1 MQTILILLGPLRNRT
16 SNTLITILIWSAYLL
31 ADWSPKFGVG
41 LITESKRS
49 AGGGD
54 GGGSGSV
61 NNQFVALWAQF
72 LLLHLGGSDTI
83 TAFSLEDN
91 QLWIRQMFGV
101 AVQAVAAG
109 YIFFQTLPG
118 GNQLVIPVV
127 FVFIAGV
134 IKCFERIRA
143 AYLASEKVVRKQ
155 ISEELPDS
163 ETLEKEVTRI
173 QSKGGSGSASKNK
186 ESVEL
191 ARLYS
196 KLFLGIIFDLII
208 HFDFNL
214 ERFITQD
221 PSIALK
227 NIEVELNFIYELFHT
242 KINFVLSGLGMI
254 LRFTSFSSVVV
265 ALSVFYTQANSS
277 NDAFE
282 VGVTYTLFWATI
294 ALELLS
300 IGFILHSRVE
310 KTKQV
315 SLKTRPLLWRRW
327 SLSISGFS
335 WITYLA
341 KARPLQR
348 LARSDGSEASASEII
363 FARIIALNDAVNQ
376 VLPIGMVHRTLHD
389 LVHRYAPQGTE
400 NWLHNLLKEHL
411 PPIDPKLEESAAK
424 TAAKREINSS
434 RGDWILREW
443 ERRHHLRH
451 EAVEKIKKPT
461 QSPPTQP
468 RYRFDQDVLIWHAA
482 TELLYCTDDHRDRD
496 PDREFSKLLSDY
508 MLYLLVSKPEML
520 NTVDNVAKSELKES
534 VPEARSSK
542 LSLKPSELKTV
553 CESILNGRSSN
564 VISAKQFYFSHGIN
578 LANELKGLDDQK
590 WKLIREVWI
599 EMLAYGATHSR
610 PRTHAQQLCNGG
622 ELITFVWLLVLHFGL
637 VDNKPQD

>member
-227 NIEVELNFIYELFHT
+227 NIE
-242 KINFVLSGLGMI
+242 
-254 LRFTSFSSVVV
+254 
-265 ALSVFYTQANSS
+265 
-277 NDAFE
+277 
-282 VGVTYTLFWATI
+282 
-294 ALELLS
+294 
-300 IGFILHSRVE
+300 
-310 KTKQV
+310 
-315 SLKTRPLLWRRW
+315 
-327 SLSISGFS
+327 
-335 WITYLA
+335 
-341 KARPLQR
+341 
-348 LARSDGSEASASEII
+348 I
-363 FARIIALNDAVNQ
+363 FQNDAVNQ

-622 ELITFVWLLVLHFGL
+622 ELITFVWLLPTAASISRFQHRRARASTSHRRPTVQQQQKQIPAPAIGDPPSSSSSNRFQQQQQQIPAAAAVTDSSSTAAATDSSCSSNRFQFIMENVSESSNLPSNPS
-637 VDNKPQD
+637 VESRN

>member
-1 MQTILILLGPLRNRT
+1 MGNDGLFDSAKNLWQAWNIRAIILLSLSMQTILILLGPLRNRT

-91 QLWIRQMFGV
+91 QLWIRQLFGV

-227 NIEVELNFIYELFHT
+227 NIE
-242 KINFVLSGLGMI
+242 
-254 LRFTSFSSVVV
+254 
-265 ALSVFYTQANSS
+265 
-277 NDAFE
+277 
-282 VGVTYTLFWATI
+282 
-294 ALELLS
+294 
-300 IGFILHSRVE
+300 
-310 KTKQV
+310 
-315 SLKTRPLLWRRW
+315 
-327 SLSISGFS
+327 
-335 WITYLA
+335 
-341 KARPLQR
+341 
-348 LARSDGSEASASEII
+348 
-363 FARIIALNDAVNQ
+363 NDAVNQ

-451 EAVEKIKKPT
+451 EEVEKIKKPT
-461 QSPPTQP
+461 QSPLTQP

-564 VISAKQFYFSHGIN
+564 VISAKQFSFSHGIN
-578 LANELKGLDDQK
+578 LANELKGLEDQK

>member
-31 ADWSPKFGVG
+31 ADWSPKSGVG

-72 LLLHLGGSDTI
+72 LLLYLGGSDTI

-91 QLWIRQMFGV
+91 QLWIRQLFGV
-101 AVQAVAAG
+101 AVQAVAAR
-109 YIFFQTLPG
+109 YILFQTLPG

-282 VGVTYTLFWATI
+282 VGVTYTMFWATI

-363 FARIIALNDAVNQ
+363 FARIIALVGLDNIVDDIRIRTRISHEP
-376 VLPIGMVHRTLHD
+376 LPEEL
-389 LVHRYAPQGTE
+389 
-400 NWLHNLLKEHL
+400 WNL
-411 PPIDPKLEESAAK
+411 IFQQ
-424 TAAKREINSS
+424 
-434 RGDWILREW
+434 
-443 ERRHHLRH
+443 
-451 EAVEKIKKPT
+451 IKKRLT
-461 QSPPTQP
+461 T
-468 RYRFDQDVLIWHAA
+468 
-482 TELLYCTDDHRDRD
+482 
-496 PDREFSKLLSDY
+496 
-508 MLYLLVSKPEML
+508 
-520 NTVDNVAKSELKES
+520 
-534 VPEARSSK
+534 
-542 LSLKPSELKTV
+542 
-553 CESILNGRSSN
+553 
-564 VISAKQFYFSHGIN
+564 
-578 LANELKGLDDQK
+578 
-590 WKLIREVWI
+590 
-599 EMLAYGATHSR
+599 
-610 PRTHAQQLCNGG
+610 
-622 ELITFVWLLVLHFGL
+622 
-637 VDNKPQD
+637 

>member
-1 MQTILILLGPLRNRT
+1 MGNDGLFDSAKNLWQAWNIRAIILLSLSMQTILILLGPLRNRT

-49 AGGGD
+49 AGGGDGGGD

-254 LRFTSFSSVVV
+254 LRFTSFSSVLV

-363 FARIIALNDAVNQ
+363 FARIIALVGLDNIVDDIRIGTRISHEP
-376 VLPIGMVHRTLHD
+376 LPEEL
-389 LVHRYAPQGTE
+389 
-400 NWLHNLLKEHL
+400 WNL
-411 PPIDPKLEESAAK
+411 IFQQ
-424 TAAKREINSS
+424 
-434 RGDWILREW
+434 
-443 ERRHHLRH
+443 
-451 EAVEKIKKPT
+451 IKKRLT
-461 QSPPTQP
+461 T
-468 RYRFDQDVLIWHAA
+468 
-482 TELLYCTDDHRDRD
+482 
-496 PDREFSKLLSDY
+496 
-508 MLYLLVSKPEML
+508 
-520 NTVDNVAKSELKES
+520 
-534 VPEARSSK
+534 
-542 LSLKPSELKTV
+542 
-553 CESILNGRSSN
+553 
-564 VISAKQFYFSHGIN
+564 
-578 LANELKGLDDQK
+578 
-590 WKLIREVWI
+590 
-599 EMLAYGATHSR
+599 
-610 PRTHAQQLCNGG
+610 
-622 ELITFVWLLVLHFGL
+622 
-637 VDNKPQD
+637 